1 MSSNPQT
8 WPDAVSPSS
17 APPAPQTT
25 TPADRSLRIRLWD
38 LPTRAFHWSLVVVIT
53 VSIISGKIGG
63 DWMRVHGIAGLT
75 VIGLLGFRL
84 AWGVIGATHARFTH
98 FVPTPQAVVAYLR
111 GRWRGVGHNP
121 LGALAVLG
129 LLGLLGAQA
138 VTGLFSNDD
147 IAYTGPL
154 ISHVSSDV
162 SEWLT
167 GWHRQLSTVM
177 YVAIGVHVLAIV
189 FYALFKKDNL
199 VKPMITG
206 YKHVTHGESTR
217 HGGWLAFLVAV
228 AVGAAAVLIASDAW
242 TETPAAPAPAPAPAA
257 ATPAKPPPAP
267 AW

>member
-1 MSSNPQT
+1 MSSNPQA
-8 WPDAVSPSS
+8 WPEAVTPSPSS
-17 APPAPQTT
+17 ASPAPHTT
-25 TPADRSLRIRLWD
+25 THSPTPTGRPIRIRLWD
-38 LPTRAFHWSLVVVIT
+38 LPTRVFHWSVVVVMA
-53 VSIISGKIGG
+53 VSIVSGKIGG

-75 VIGLLGFRL
+75 MIGLLGFRL
-84 AWGVIGATHARFTH
+84 AWGVIGATHARFAH
-98 FVPTPQAVVAYLR
+98 FVPTPQTVVAYLR

-129 LLGLLGAQA
+129 LLGLLGLQA

-154 ISHVSSDV
+154 VSHVSSEV

-217 HGGWLAFLVAV
+217 HGGWRAFVVAV
-228 AVGAAAVLIASDAW
+228 AVGITAVLIANDTW
-242 TETPAAPAPAPAPAA
+242 TETPAPAA
-257 ATPAKPPPAP
+257 AAPVKPAPTPA
-267 AW
+267 W